1 MIMRTQNVG
10 GILTSSPQT
19 ECRVLSSEV
28 KTIISVLHGHGHYC
42 VLEIDITT
50 RLIKVFDGLGFPLKT
65 WTDHVINILRRCK
78 MYSRYVDMFT
88 TPVDSNDSQLQLH
101 GPNGYDAELDYLMV
115 VGKFLPQL
123 NNFDCGPIAC
133 LKIMNAYGVFDKM
146 MMQLTIP
153 ITDFGLSATI
163 VFLSGSTNHRC
174 CNLYSTICNRWH

>member
-133 LKIMNAYGVFDKM
+133 LKIMNAYGVFVNDGAIDHTNYRFWVISHYRFLVGKYESQM
-146 MMQLTIP
+146 LQLI
-153 ITDFGLSATI
+153 LHH
-163 VFLSGSTNHRC
+163 L
-174 CNLYSTICNRWH
+174 